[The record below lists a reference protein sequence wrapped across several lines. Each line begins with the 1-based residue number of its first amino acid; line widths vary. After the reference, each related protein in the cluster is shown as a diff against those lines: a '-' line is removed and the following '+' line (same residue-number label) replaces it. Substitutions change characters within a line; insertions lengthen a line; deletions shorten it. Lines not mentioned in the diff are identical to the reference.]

1 LLKIAQRYESTPT
14 KLDIDDDEKRLWNAS
29 MSSSSNAQEKHQSS
43 FCGYETSNSKTF
55 TVHTAKMMGI
65 NPKDGELISE
75 ARYLLADVEAEL
87 PL

>member
-1 LLKIAQRYESTPT
+1 
-14 KLDIDDDEKRLWNAS
+14 
-29 MSSSSNAQEKHQSS
+29 
-43 FCGYETSNSKTF
+43 
-55 TVHTAKMMGI
+55 MMGI